1 MMEEKEPTQKEW
13 KGILGEQTKAYQ
25 EDLVKYTNEIESLKK
40 IVIKRNKE
48 ITKLKGILEKRIV
61 SEGMGYIGKCS
72 NCGSDKAIFEVG
84 DIKECL
90 VCYMESREKAI
101 EQSKEQSNKKLSQIE
116 KENKL
121 GDWLRKNH
129 PKIWEKWLDTLPSA
143 TDLRKE
149 FHKAGI
155 KKI

>member
-1 MMEEKEPTQKEW
+1 MEET
-13 KGILGEQTKAYQ
+13 
-25 EDLVKYTNEIESLKK
+25 YTLDQLRKMNQLDG
-40 IVIKRNKE
+40 NK
-48 ITKLKGILEKRIV
+48 TLMFTNQV
-61 SEGMGYIGKCS
+61 
-72 NCGSDKAIFEVG
+72 
-84 DIKECL
+84 
-90 VCYMESREKAI
+90 
-101 EQSKEQSNKKLSQIE
+101 NKKLSQIE

>member
-1 MMEEKEPTQKEW
+1 MEEEKLFELAK
-13 KGILGEQTKAYQ
+13 KFG
-25 EDLVKYTNEIESLKK
+25 DNYTYGK
-40 IVIKRNKE
+40 IVKVLKE
-48 ITKLKGILEKRIV
+48 KFI
-61 SEGMGYIGKCS
+61 
-72 NCGSDKAIFEVG
+72 DKE
-84 DIKECL
+84 
-90 VCYMESREKAI
+90 
-101 EQSKEQSNKKLSQIE
+101 KLSQIE

>member
-1 MMEEKEPTQKEW
+1 MEEKFIKKEGTQTIILNPEW
-13 KGILGEQTKAYQ
+13 I
-25 EDLVKYTNEIESLKK
+25 KK
-40 IVIKRNKE
+40 NYPDSYNQIAN
-48 ITKLKGILEKRIV
+48 
-61 SEGMGYIGKCS
+61 S
-72 NCGSDKAIFEVG
+72 
-84 DIKECL
+84 
-90 VCYMESREKAI
+90 
-101 EQSKEQSNKKLSQIE
+101 KLSQIE